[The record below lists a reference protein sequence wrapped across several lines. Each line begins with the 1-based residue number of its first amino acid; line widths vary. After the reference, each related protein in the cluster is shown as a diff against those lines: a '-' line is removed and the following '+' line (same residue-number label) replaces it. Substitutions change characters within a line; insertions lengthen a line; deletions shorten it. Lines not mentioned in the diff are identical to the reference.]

1 MFKRQNCFASTTKR
15 NYYIFENLQTLEMKI
30 SAILAAFTLCL
41 FTLTASIAQTDSSDY
56 PFTPGTDIRM
66 TVTVVE
72 PVCWLNAANEFNV
85 YLKDK
90 EGGTLLTLL
99 NENAP
104 KLGTLPKFYAV
115 TMTDYSFILSTE
127 DKQDYYFAVESAEE
141 KQVLQILKYTHPK
154 FRESYYGYG
163 IAKHVL
169 GKRKITLEQLRAA
182 KSLYDV
188 LEKL

>member
-1 MFKRQNCFASTTKR
+1 
-15 NYYIFENLQTLEMKI
+15 MKI
-30 SAILAAFTLCL
+30 SALIAAFTLCL
-41 FTLTASIAQTDSSDY
+41 FTVTASFAQTDSSDY

-66 TVTVVE
+66 TVTVAE
-72 PVCWLNAANEFNV
+72 PVCWVNAANEFNV

-127 DKQDYYFAVESAEE
+127 DKQDYYFAIQSPEE
-141 KQVLQILKYTHPK
+141 KQVLQILKYTHPTFK
-154 FRESYYGYG
+154 AAYYGTG
-163 IAKHVL
+163 FSKHVL
-169 GKRKITLEQLRAA
+169 GKRKITLEQLKTA
-182 KSLYDV
+182 KSVYDV